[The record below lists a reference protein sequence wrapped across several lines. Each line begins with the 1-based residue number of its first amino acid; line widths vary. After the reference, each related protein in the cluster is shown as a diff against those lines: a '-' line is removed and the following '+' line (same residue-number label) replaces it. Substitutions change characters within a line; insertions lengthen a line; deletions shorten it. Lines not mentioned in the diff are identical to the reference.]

1 MSHRKIT
8 GRLIHDELEFTAA
21 RSGGPGGQLVN
32 KVSSK
37 VLLRWDISNSRHLT
51 ADEKVLLL
59 QKLKSRIVG
68 EGELM
73 IVSQESRS
81 QHDNKRLVLIKL
93 DELLQKAQEK
103 QKARRATK
111 ATKSSK
117 EKRLTEKKR
126 ASEKKEWRKRI

>member
-1 MSHRKIT
+1 MNHRKIT
-8 GRLIHDELEFTAA
+8 GRLVHDELEFTTA

-68 EGELM
+68 AGELM